1 MLETSPEN
9 VKLMVESWK
18 IHNKNQFW
26 VKKSNNI
33 AKYLGE
39 LRAVLGSFNETEN
52 DFFQNFYINSSD
64 GNIHSTKILELGEK
78 YERAEFFFIDKI
90 LESNMTSHYYD
101 FVFKNKIIAK
111 KEIFQNASAL
121 SVENTL
127 KGEDKSIISLY
138 VFIENVAKNFNTTC
152 ADKTQRD
159 EFKGKLVKFYDAIF
173 KIFYT
178 IGGEISL
185 FYFDL
190 VLHNQP
196 LILVEFIKTAIN
208 ATSFDEIELYLT
220 DDGLLNFK
228 IADNENFHRIEKNEL
243 YTIASA
249 FAMLNETFPSFIYSA
264 ENAEILEQTFGEKIS
279 NFSDFQRLC
288 DKFLSEFS
296 PYPSD
301 ANSLMKYIYTGL
313 FFDYIKNFKSE
324 EIAKNTIFYGAVG
337 SGKSRKIAEII
348 KSKKL
353 SFERFSY
360 ISLHRSYDYSD
371 IIDGFVGS
379 EFANGEFK
387 QICKKALS
395 DPQNEYYL
403 VIDNINCGKFD
414 EIFGETVELLKKRYD
429 QNEPFSMIRT
439 KNSHIIDK
447 FDEAKKAEFSV
458 VVEGGKSYFA
468 VPKNLYILCATN
480 GKNDGISPS
489 SAKVFNW
496 VKMGCN
502 YSVIEDTLNE
512 EKIKNSAACVAVC
525 RNLNDFIAKDGRLG
539 TEIGHGIFM
548 KLVDFQSNS
557 QITQDGLNSFF
568 SEVLEPILECC
579 YISKNSDTMANKQ
592 ISAIKDIFKL

>member
-152 ADKTQRD
+152 ADRTQRD

-228 IADNENFHRIEKNEL
+228 IADNENFRRIEKMN
-243 YTIASA
+243 
-249 FAMLNETFPSFIYSA
+249 FI
-264 ENAEILEQTFGEKIS
+264 
-279 NFSDFQRLC
+279 R
-288 DKFLSEFS
+288 
-296 PYPSD
+296 
-301 ANSLMKYIYTGL
+301 
-313 FFDYIKNFKSE
+313 
-324 EIAKNTIFYGAVG
+324 
-337 SGKSRKIAEII
+337 
-348 KSKKL
+348 
-353 SFERFSY
+353 
-360 ISLHRSYDYSD
+360 
-371 IIDGFVGS
+371 
-379 EFANGEFK
+379 
-387 QICKKALS
+387 
-395 DPQNEYYL
+395 
-403 VIDNINCGKFD
+403 
-414 EIFGETVELLKKRYD
+414 
-429 QNEPFSMIRT
+429 
-439 KNSHIIDK
+439 
-447 FDEAKKAEFSV
+447 
-458 VVEGGKSYFA
+458 
-468 VPKNLYILCATN
+468 
-480 GKNDGISPS
+480 
-489 SAKVFNW
+489 
-496 VKMGCN
+496 
-502 YSVIEDTLNE
+502 
-512 EKIKNSAACVAVC
+512 
-525 RNLNDFIAKDGRLG
+525 
-539 TEIGHGIFM
+539 
-548 KLVDFQSNS
+548 
-557 QITQDGLNSFF
+557 
-568 SEVLEPILECC
+568 
-579 YISKNSDTMANKQ
+579 
-592 ISAIKDIFKL
+592 